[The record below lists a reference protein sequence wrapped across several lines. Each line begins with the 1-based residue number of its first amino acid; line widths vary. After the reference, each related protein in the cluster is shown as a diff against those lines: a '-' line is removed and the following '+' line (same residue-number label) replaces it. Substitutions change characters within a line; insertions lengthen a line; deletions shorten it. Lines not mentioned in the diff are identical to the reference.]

1 MPENYKYTHRK
12 KIMQK
17 YRINKFIINFLRTKT
32 LIKIKIR
39 DKKKFT
45 KKFHGE
51 GGGAIFLRTIFLG
64 TIFKGHFSGN
74 IFPRTAHDIVCINIW
89 LGNMYYNFR
98 YSANMLSIRSR
109 GFDHPHCCIA

>member
-1 MPENYKYTHRK
+1 
-12 KIMQK
+12 MQK

-51 GGGAIFLRTIFLG
+51 GGGG
-64 TIFKGHFSGN
+64 GGQFSCGQFSWEQFSRG
-74 IFPRTAHDIVCINIW
+74 IFPGTFF
-89 LGNMYYNFR
+89 LEPPMT
-98 YSANMLSIRSR
+98 
-109 GFDHPHCCIA
+109 

>member
-1 MPENYKYTHRK
+1 
-12 KIMQK
+12 MQK

-51 GGGAIFLRTIFLG
+51 GGGGGANFLEDNFLG
-64 TIFKGHFSGN
+64 DNFQGAFFREHFS
-74 IFPRTAHDIVCINIW
+74 
-89 LGNMYYNFR
+89 
-98 YSANMLSIRSR
+98 
-109 GFDHPHCCIA
+109 

>member
-1 MPENYKYTHRK
+1 
-12 KIMQK
+12 MQK

-51 GGGAIFLRTIFLG
+51 GGGGGKFLVDNFLG
-64 TIFKGHFSGN
+64 DNFQGAFFREHFS
-74 IFPRTAHDIVCINIW
+74 
-89 LGNMYYNFR
+89 
-98 YSANMLSIRSR
+98 
-109 GFDHPHCCIA
+109 

>member
-1 MPENYKYTHRK
+1 
-12 KIMQK
+12 MQK

-51 GGGAIFLRTIFLG
+51 GGGGGGAIFLWTILLG

-109 GFDHPHCCIA
+109 GFDRPHCCIA